1 MSFDFSYFLYLGI
14 ALIFARLL
22 GELFE
27 RLKLSSIIGELLS
40 GLLIGGPLFILAGV
54 TQFNIGKNF
63 TFSFDTMSEAIEPFA
78 QIGILLLLFIVGSE
92 IRTSELRKAGKRNLL
107 ISLTDVIITYGI
119 GFLTGYVVI
128 GAISGVW
135 NVGLAAFFGLV
146 FIPTVL
152 EQLFEP

>member
-22 GELFE
+22 GEFFE

-54 TQFNIGKNF
+54 HEFNIGKKF
-63 TFSFDTMSEAIEPFA
+63 TFSFETMSEAIEPFA

-92 IRTSELRKAGKRNLL
+92 IKTSELKKAGKRNFL
-107 ISLTDVIITYGI
+107 ISHMFD
-119 GFLTGYVVI
+119 
-128 GAISGVW
+128 
-135 NVGLAAFFGLV
+135 
-146 FIPTVL
+146 
-152 EQLFEP
+152 